1 MLLSLLATVLA
12 LLTQLAL
19 GADDSSGE
27 SSDDSGKVAVNQI
40 DLLGGTTGLVALT
53 AALIQILPSP
63 VQLCERRLQ
72 QFLDWLKSS
81 IEDDFC
87 VSLYT
92 CTNRCHTQTYE
103 PNSESMRRRILTS
116 IGEAD
121 SVGCI
126 GNEHLSV
133 DELVTVIQ
141 TGNNAQT
148 LLELAELARYPEMGK
163 LRRVIRTVYYSPT
176 NGRSVI
182 VVQWMGFLFCALAY
196 WLVSTGIPP
205 AWRQFWRVVFN
216 LVRRIRGLTPI
227 HGSAERKTGLDYRMA
242 DLARHRTLFQNVPWI
257 RYALY
262 YMLTNMANRQLS
274 ARSWSVDERKAN
286 DDSKPSEPN
295 ESSPVFGHA
304 MLGERRLVTRMAT
317 DECSAARL
325 LYSNALHSLRVI
337 LLCEAVAY
345 VPPYLL
351 TSSFRMV
358 RRKLAKTML
367 VATHSD
373 LDAVYRALLGEV
385 GGDYSPS
392 ANMLRANTSGT
403 QAKHEACGRA
413 YIHAAYDLLLKRL
426 QSKLGRQITSGCEVY
441 VLLNLTLLPL
451 HLSTG
456 IISVASFTSSAEP
469 PQYEIEGVQIP
480 DEQLRKLIAGRDTTG
495 AFILELLTLFK
506 STDIYWGSTIWLL
519 YMLRTVYGN
528 FSETDL
534 TASDEESGASTF
546 MTIRAELK
554 LLCFSPFQPRFG
566 VPGSDIPDHAITR
579 RHDLYVP
586 LGHWDVLSDNDYC
599 NSVPAWCTCTGH
611 CPGICTLIVNELDM
625 NILMTRYFTTPYA
638 FRMSFPRGAG
648 PAGVLT
654 TLRLV
659 CATNWDVEAQYALL
673 KLKEYKSSN
682 TQQPSGNPSGRLD
695 STTFDL
701 SDILYS
707 KAAVVV
713 VIHGGEILVHKL
725 NADVANGRWPLN
737 LECRPLEK
745 KLLNEE
751 RIIVPKVIA
760 LKLEP
765 VDAFT
770 EQVGKEIT
778 LSDSRLRYM
787 VMQAAKTQR
796 LLGKPFRSHG
806 PMSKAA

>member
-12 LLTQLAL
+12 LLAQLAL
-19 GADDSSGE
+19 GADD
-27 SSDDSGKVAVNQI
+27 SDDSGKVAVNQI

-72 QFLDWLKSS
+72 RFLDWLKSS

-92 CTNRCHTQTYE
+92 CTNKCHTQTYE
-103 PNSESMRRRILTS
+103 PNSESMRHRILTS

-133 DELVTVIQ
+133 DELVTIIQ
-141 TGNNAQT
+141 TGSNVKT

-163 LRRVIRTVYYSPT
+163 LRRAIRTVYYSPT

-182 VVQWMGFLFCALAY
+182 VVQWTGFLFCGLAY

-205 AWRQFWRVVFN
+205 AWRQFWRVIFN
-216 LVRRIRGLTPI
+216 FVRRIRRLTPI
-227 HGSAERKTGLDYRMA
+227 HGSAERAGLDYRMA
-242 DLARHRTLFQNVPWI
+242 DLARHRTLFQHVPWI

-262 YMLTNMANRQLS
+262 YMLSNMANRTLS
-274 ARSWSVDERKAN
+274 ARSWSIDENKADVD
-286 DDSKPSEPN
+286 SQPTEPN

-337 LLCEAVAY
+337 LLSEAVAY

-367 VATHSD
+367 VVTHSD
-373 LDAVYRALLGEV
+373 LDAVYRSLFGGV
-385 GGDYSPS
+385 GSDHSPS
-392 ANMLRANTSGT
+392 AYMLGGNTGGD
-403 QAKHEACGRA
+403 QVKNEAGGRTYA
-413 YIHAAYDLLLKRL
+413 HAAYDLLLKRL
-426 QSKLGRQITSGCEVY
+426 QSKLGRQITSGCEIY
-441 VLLNLTLLPL
+441 VLLNLTMLPL
-451 HLSTG
+451 HHRSTG
-456 IISVASFTSSAEP
+456 SISAASSASSTER
-469 PQYEIEGVQIP
+469 PQFEIEGVQIP
-480 DEQLRKLIAGRDTTG
+480 DDLLRKLIIGRDTTG
-495 AFILELLTLFK
+495 AFIFELLTLFK

-519 YMLRTVYGN
+519 YLLRTVYGA

-534 TASDEESGASTF
+534 TASDEETGKSTF
-546 MTIRAELK
+546 MTIRTELK

-566 VPGSDIPDHAITR
+566 VPGSDIPDYVIGR
-579 RHDLYVP
+579 QHDLHEP
-586 LGHWDVLSDNDYC
+586 LGSWDVLSDIDYC

-625 NILMTRYFTTPYA
+625 NILVPRYFTTPYA
-638 FRMSFPRGAG
+638 FRMSFPRGPG
-648 PAGVLT
+648 PDAEFT
-654 TLRLV
+654 ALRLV
-659 CATNWDVEAQYALL
+659 CATNWDIQAEYALL
-673 KLKEYKSSN
+673 TLKEYRDN
-682 TQQPSGNPSGRLD
+682 TQQASGNQNARLD
-695 STTFDL
+695 QTTFDL

-713 VIHGGEILVHKL
+713 VIHGGAIMVHKL
-725 NADVANGRWPLN
+725 NTDAAGGRWPLN
-737 LECRPLEK
+737 LWCRPLVQR
-745 KLLNEE
+745 LLSGD

-787 VMQAAKTQR
+787 TMQAAKTPR
-796 LLGKPFRSHG
+796 SLGIPFRSHG